1 MKTIDEFVKEL
12 NEKFPKVNDYDE
24 IFVFTNGKR
33 FYKICRSR
41 NGVTPNSA
49 YAFIDKNN
57 GDLYRASSWSAPANY
72 VRGNIND
79 ESGLVACEKYG
90 VKYLR

>member
-1 MKTIDEFVKEL
+1 MKTIEYFVAEL
-12 NEKFPKVNDYDE
+12 NAKFPKEEPYQDMF
-24 IFVFTNGKR
+24 IFTTGKR

-41 NGVTPNSA
+41 DGVKPSSA
-49 YAFIDKNN
+49 YAFVDKET
-57 GDLYRASSWSAPANY
+57 GDLYKSASWNAPALH

-79 ESGLVACEKYG
+79 ASGLDACEQYS

>member
-1 MKTIDEFVKEL
+1 MKTIEYFVAEL
-12 NEKFPKVNDYDE
+12 NAKFPKEKEWQDSF
-24 IFVFTNGKR
+24 IFTTGKR

-41 NGVTPNSA
+41 DGVKPNSS
-49 YAFIDKNN
+49 YAFVDKSN
-57 GDLYRASSWSAPANY
+57 GDLYKSASFNAPANY

-79 ESGLVACEKYG
+79 PSGLDACEEYS